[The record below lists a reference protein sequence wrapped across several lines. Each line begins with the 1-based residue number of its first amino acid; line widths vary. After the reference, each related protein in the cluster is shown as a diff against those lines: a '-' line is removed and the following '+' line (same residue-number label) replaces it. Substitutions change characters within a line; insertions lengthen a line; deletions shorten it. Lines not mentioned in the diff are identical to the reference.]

1 MSAITMETARTI
13 AAFLVVAFG
22 VLAIGSAVLLKSVAQ
37 KLAMLAIFGLLAVL
51 VWTQRTSLDT
61 CAELLRT
68 SLSAGDSRV
77 VCTFFGQEVT
87 LRQ

>member
-1 MSAITMETARTI
+1 MFAISLETARTVAVI
-13 AAFLVVAFG
+13 LASAFG

-37 KLAMLAIFGLLAVL
+37 KLAMLAIFGLLAAL
-51 VWTQRTSLDT
+51 VWTQRNSLDT
-61 CAELLRT
+61 CAELLRS
-68 SLSAGDSRV
+68 SLTAENSRV

>member
-1 MSAITMETARTI
+1 MSAISLETARTVAVI
-13 AAFLVVAFG
+13 LASAFG

-37 KLAMLAIFGLLAVL
+37 KLAMLAIFGLLAAL
-51 VWTQRTSLDT
+51 VWTQRNSLDT
-61 CAELLRT
+61 CADLLRN
-68 SLSAGDSRV
+68 SLTAESSRV